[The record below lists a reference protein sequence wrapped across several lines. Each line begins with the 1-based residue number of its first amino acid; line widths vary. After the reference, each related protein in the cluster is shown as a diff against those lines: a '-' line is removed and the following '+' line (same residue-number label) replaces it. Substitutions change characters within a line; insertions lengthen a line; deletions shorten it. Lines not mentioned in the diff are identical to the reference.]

1 MSYKEINGDLIELAL
16 SGSFFDVIVH
26 GCNCFNLQGAGIA
39 KQMSAVFDT
48 NNPIKYPLELPMLK
62 GDINKLGRISYRN
75 TIQTTL
81 EGIKLPIVI
90 NAYTQYQPGA
100 NLDYEALTLCLRK
113 MNHSFKGKHIG
124 LPQIGCGIAGG
135 IWDIDKFAMQDEAS
149 FRKSI
154 ELKQQGFKDVK
165 TIMQQELKDCD
176 VTVVIYNK

>member
-1 MSYKEINGDLIELAL
+1 MSYKEVNGDLIELAL
-16 SGSFFDVIVH
+16 LGSFDVIAH

-39 KQMSAVFDT
+39 KQMDKIFNTTSFKLDDL
-48 NNPIKYPLELPMLK
+48 KYK
-62 GDINKLGRISYRN
+62 GDFNKLGQINFIYLNLHRYEWSPKKD
-75 TIQTTL
+75 L
-81 EGIKLPIVI
+81 AVV
-90 NAYTQYQPGA
+90 NAYTQYHPGP
-100 NLDYEALTLCLRK
+100 NLDYEALILCLRK
-113 MNHSFKGKHIG
+113 INHEFKGKHIG